1 MRCGSSFPSAGEGPG
16 LQNNGSLCPQFDL
29 TCITGTGERNQAT
42 SCFLMLHHPTPGACP
57 STSTQPG
64 SEQVLSPESHQAGN
78 AASQPP
84 ARKAPGDDLV
94 PGGSCGA
101 NFGRENFLRWVNSR
115 RSHLTVPPVAPMDL
129 RACRG
134 QQAQHR
140 GTAAVQEPRAGLRAV
155 RLLQSSDVGVHTVG
169 CCPWSALSPHHVLK
183 PKDHTRSSAGVTP
196 ARRRGTAP
204 TRLPHLMLKEPPVTS
219 VGRCHPSSSSPGPT
233 AGAPGTHSPQQTPQR
248 AERSS
253 HRSAGGRIRRTG

>member
-16 LQNNGSLCPQFDL
+16 LQNNSSLCPQFDF

-115 RSHLTVPPVAPMDL
+115 RSHLTVPPVAPTDL

-140 GTAAVQEPRAGLRAV
+140 GTGSHVLGSGQC
-155 RLLQSSDVGVHTVG
+155 G
-169 CCPWSALSPHHVLK
+169 CCRAQTWVCTLWGAAHGVPSVL
-183 PKDHTRSSAGVTP
+183 T
-196 ARRRGTAP
+196 
-204 TRLPHLMLKEPPVTS
+204 TS
-219 VGRCHPSSSSPGPT
+219 
-233 AGAPGTHSPQQTPQR
+233 
-248 AERSS
+248 
-253 HRSAGGRIRRTG
+253 